1 MADRPNLSV
10 SITLF
15 ICCISTDIPQVLVYH
30 GGGLMVGSSE
40 VVPQPQVD
48 WFAKHGFVV
57 VIPNYRLSPQVNG
70 ATSFADAVEAHDWA
84 ASRLGDIMKSEHGVS
99 VDPADIVVL
108 GHSSGGTLALHLA
121 SCRPVKAVTSFYPS
135 LYMADESTSAHKPY
149 DDPPFDKIPDYTLT
163 EEDWEVIAPA
173 DKQVTGS
180 GLTIPNESPSLRSKW
195 QVSRCS
201 SLRSMSISCWDLHRI
216 TGSSVHSRAV
226 GEDTLPRWRLCCYR
240 SSHPSQF

>member
-1 MADRPNLSV
+1 
-10 SITLF
+10 
-15 ICCISTDIPQVLVYH
+15 
-30 GGGLMVGSSE
+30 MVGSSD

-48 WFAKHGFVV
+48 WLAKHGFLV

-99 VDPADIVVL
+99 VDTDNIVVV

-149 DDPPFDKIPDYTLT
+149 NDPPFDKIPNYTPT
-163 EEDWEVIAPA
+163 KEDWELIAPA
-173 DKQVTGS
+173 DRQVTES
-180 GLTIPNESPSLRSKW
+180 GLTIPNEPPSLRSKW
-195 QVSRCS
+195 QVSNCP
-201 SLRSMSISCWDLHRI
+201 SLRSMDLSC
-216 TGSSVHSRAV
+216 
-226 GEDTLPRWRLCCYR
+226 
-240 SSHPSQF
+240 